1 MSTVMGGFKRRQGK
15 SKQSQRALKK
25 YDPKVFENPKK
36 ALFLKGESTSEVV
49 TDAMNDLNHIMK
61 PFTKK
66 LAKRN
71 AFHAWDGTSHLEFLG
86 FKNDCSLFCF
96 GSDSKKRPHNL
107 VLGRQFDFKVL
118 DMIELGILAM
128 DPLNLEAVAGQN
140 VASVGSKPFFIFEG
154 SEFDTEPFFIR
165 LKNFFLDFFK
175 GSTDP
180 EISLEGVDRAI
191 LVSLRSNNGTD
202 AVISPSDDCVGTK
215 VQANKGNTIV
225 CFRHYAVSKT
235 VSAVAAP
242 TTADRV
248 KLTDIGPNFDFEL
261 RRVFFSPNSDF
272 KNACKM
278 PKEAIAHLQGMHGNV
293 STDALGN
300 LKGQLHLGKQDI
312 TKLNL
317 RRFAGY
323 KKDRV
328 VSANG
333 AEDGEEGAPAAKGRR
348 VERDDSDDEGEGRRN
363 KRHRKS
369 KGPSNDDYPE
379 TDI

>member
-36 ALFLKGESTSEVV
+36 VLFLKGASTSEVV
-49 TDAMNDLNHIMK
+49 NDTMSDLNHIMK
-61 PFTKK
+61 PHTKK

-71 AFHAWDGTSHLEFLG
+71 AFHAWEGTNHLEFLG

-96 GSDSKKRPHNL
+96 GSDSKKRPHNI

-118 DMIELGILAM
+118 DMIELGVLAM
-128 DPLNLEAVAGQN
+128 DPLNLESVTGQN
-140 VASVGSKPFFIFEG
+140 VASVGSKPFLIFEG
-154 SEFDTEPFFIR
+154 SEFESEAFFIR
-165 LKNFFLDFFK
+165 LKNFFLDYFK

-191 LVSLRSNNGTD
+191 MISLRSTNGTD
-202 AVISPSDDCVGTK
+202 AVVGPSDDCIGSK
-215 VQANKGNTIV
+215 PQAAKGNTIV

-261 RRVFFSPNSDF
+261 RRVYFSPAAEF
-272 KNACKM
+272 KTACKM
-278 PKEAIAHLQGMHGNV
+278 PKEAIAHLKGMHENV
-293 STDALGN
+293 SQDNMGN

-323 KKDRV
+323 KKDRIV
-328 VSANG
+328 AAG
-333 AEDGEEGAPAAKGRR
+333 EDETDGAPTTKGRR
-348 VERDDSDDEGEGRRN
+348 VEASDDEDRHR

-369 KGPSNDDYPE
+369 KGMTDDFPE

>member
-1 MSTVMGGFKRRQGK
+1 MSAVVGGFKRRQGK
-15 SKQSQRALKK
+15 SKRSQRALKK

-36 ALFLKGESTSEVV
+36 VLFLKGESTSEVV
-49 TDAMNDLNHIMK
+49 AEAMNDLNHIMK
-61 PFTKK
+61 PYTKK

-154 SEFDTEPFFIR
+154 SEFETEPFFIR

-202 AVISPSDDCVGTK
+202 AVVGPSDDCIGSKAQV
-215 VQANKGNTIV
+215 NKGNTIV

-242 TTADRV
+242 TTSDRV
-248 KLTDIGPNFDFEL
+248 KLTDIGPNFDFEI
-261 RRVFFSPNSDF
+261 RRVYYSPAADF

-278 PKEAIAHLQGMHGNV
+278 PKEAIAHLQGMHNNV
-293 STDALGN
+293 SADALGN

-323 KKDRV
+323 KKERV
-328 VSANG
+328 VAPRG
-333 AEDGEEGAPAAKGRR
+333 DGEDEPVSKSRR
-348 VERDDSDDEGEGRRN
+348 VEHDDDDEGEGRRN

-369 KGPSNDDYPE
+369 KGPSNDDFPD

>member
-1 MSTVMGGFKRRQGK
+1 MGGFKRRQGK

-36 ALFLKGESTSEVV
+36 VLFLKGESTSEVV
-49 TDAMNDLNHIMK
+49 TNAMNDLNHIMK
-61 PFTKK
+61 PHTKK

-71 AFHAWDGTSHLEFLG
+71 AFHAWEGTNHLEFLG

-128 DPLNLEAVAGQN
+128 DPLNLENVTGQN
-140 VASVGSKPFFIFEG
+140 VASIGSKPFFIFEG
-154 SEFDTEPFFIR
+154 SEFDSEPFFMR

-202 AVISPSDDCVGTK
+202 AVVGPSDDCIGSK
-215 VQANKGNTIV
+215 PQSSKGNTIV

-235 VSAVAAP
+235 ISAVAAP
-242 TTADRV
+242 TNADRV

-261 RRVFFSPNSDF
+261 RRVYFSPAAEF

-278 PKEAIAHLQGMHGNV
+278 PKEAIAHLKGMHENV
-293 STDALGN
+293 TTDNMGN

-328 VSANG
+328 LASG
-333 AEDGEEGAPAAKGRR
+333 EEAEGEGAPATKGRR
-348 VERDDSDDEGEGRRN
+348 IEAADGDEDRHR

-369 KGPSNDDYPE
+369 KGNAVDDFPE